1 MWAGIHPQLV
11 NVAVD
16 WPEPVIMHYGL
27 LYPLDASPAIH
38 TFISRIAE
46 LSGLADRTSCQAD
59 RM

>member
-27 LYPLDASPAIH
+27 LYPLDASPAIRA
-38 TFISRIAE
+38 FISRIAA
-46 LSGLADRTSCQAD
+46 LSCLVNGPPRQAD
-59 RM
+59 MM